1 MFCNQCGEDNRDDRD
16 FCIRCG
22 APLKEGIE
30 KTPKQIKKEE
40 KEKYDY
46 IRCETKTYNIINIIL
61 WSLLSVAAVL
71 TLISFYLE
79 NNAKFVIV
87 LIAFILLLGCF
98 GLVITKR
105 TMRKKT
111 KEQVRKEDKI
121 NNSTTEQEQQHF
133 EQMKIEEIT
142 PTNPLKEDKIEK

>member
-121 NNSTTEQEQQHF
+121 NKSTTEKEQQHF